1 MFKFT
6 CSCTCMEQSQGLLYA
21 SWLCRL
27 CRLCITHMVI
37 APHVAVHRLGVTR
50 TQLAGIIHSRP
61 PVTVGC
67 LSPAGSW
74 NKLVWYQCMHVAHC
88 LTMYMCLYCA
98 YICWLLLGSHTLW
111 LWLRCIM
118 VYSSIQQVQ
127 LCTCT
132 QLRSMLSTMIM
143 HWCKAFPALI
153 CRAQT
158 YHMAECRAHLV
169 SYGLGNWLMKQ
180 STPYLQENH
189 VLTSYWGNDYGSNKC
204 FQLQLC

>member
-1 MFKFT
+1 MHA
-6 CSCTCMEQSQGLLYA
+6 CSALSNHVHVFI
-21 SWLCRL
+21 
-27 CRLCITHMVI
+27 LCIHMLEVTHFDFDSDVSWYI
-37 APHVAVHRLGVTR
+37 VAF
-50 TQLAGIIHSRP
+50 S
-61 PVTVGC
+61 
-67 LSPAGSW
+67 
-74 NKLVWYQCMHVAHC
+74 CMQH
-88 LTMYMCLYCA
+88 
-98 YICWLLLGSHTLW
+98 
-111 LWLRCIM
+111 
-118 VYSSIQQVQ
+118 VQ

-189 VLTSYWGNDYGSNKC
+189 VLTSY
-204 FQLQLC
+204 